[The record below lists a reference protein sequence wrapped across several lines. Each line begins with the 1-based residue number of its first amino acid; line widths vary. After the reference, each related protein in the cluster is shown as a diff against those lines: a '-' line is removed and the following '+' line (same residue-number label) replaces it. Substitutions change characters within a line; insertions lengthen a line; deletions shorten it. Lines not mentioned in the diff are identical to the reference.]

1 VRVLFDIVHPA
12 HVHFFKY
19 LHADLA
25 ASGHETL
32 VVARQKDV
40 TLALLD
46 EYEIPYTSV
55 GESGRKGRAGQAR
68 ELINRDLTLYRLAR
82 RFRPDLVL
90 TRNPA
95 GVQVAKVLRRAVG
108 VFDTDD
114 GRAAGIHFRTAAPF
128 ADVITTPDCMGGED
142 YGRKHRKY
150 ASYKALAYLHPA
162 RFTPDPKIRGVLGV
176 GDDEP
181 YAIVRFVDMVASHD
195 NNESGMSLDDKR
207 HVIDTLRE
215 RGRVFVSCEGAMPDE
230 FADLRFSVPPHLMHD
245 ALAQAW
251 VCVGDSQTMAAEAA
265 ILGVPAVRCS
275 SFVGRL
281 WYLEELE
288 HRYSLIESFLPA
300 DASRLLARI
309 DDLRP
314 SPELARTWHERKS
327 TMLADKID
335 LTSWYRALC
344 DELAG

>member
-19 LHADLA
+19 LRGDLVVE
-25 ASGHETL
+25 GHETL
-32 VVARQKDV
+32 VVAREKYV

-46 EYEIPYTSV
+46 EYDIPYESV
-55 GESGRKGRAGQAR
+55 GQSGRKDRVGQAR

-82 RFRPDLVL
+82 KFRPNLIL

-95 GVQVAKVLRRAVG
+95 GVHVAKVLRGAVG

-150 ASYKALAYLHPA
+150 ASYKALAYLHPD
-162 RFTPDPKIRGVLGV
+162 RFTPDSKIRGVLGV
-176 GDDEP
+176 GDEP

-195 NNESGMSLDDKR
+195 RDESGMSLDDKR
-207 HVIDTLRE
+207 HVIEQLTAH
-215 RGRVFVSCEGAMPDE
+215 GRVFVSCEGAMPDE
-230 FADLRFSVPPHLMHD
+230 FAELRFSVPAHLLHD

-265 ILGVPAVRCS
+265 ILGVPAIRCS

-281 WYLEELE
+281 AYLEELE
-288 HRYSLIESFLPA
+288 HKYELIESFLPA
-300 DASRLLARI
+300 DAPRLLERI
-309 DDLRP
+309 EDLRP
-314 SPELARTWHERKS
+314 SAELAQTWRERQA

-344 DELAG
+344 AELTG